1 MRYVPIVLLLAGCA
15 GPTVLSTPNSC
26 ASLVPSAWNA
36 GVAPPPLPNDD
47 TVGAWVEFGD
57 AAVGKLDVA
66 NGRYRDAREIQDKC
80 EARDRLAVKEATRGW
95 LARLFH

>member
-1 MRYVPIVLLLAGCA
+1 MKHLLALAILPLTACA

-36 GVAPPPLPNDD
+36 GVAAPALPNDD

-57 AAVGKLDVA
+57 AAIGKLDVA
-66 NGRYRDAREIQDKC
+66 NGRYRDAREIQAKC
-80 EARDRLAVKEATRGW
+80 EARDKAAVKRATR
-95 LARLFH
+95 